1 MRVGFGE
8 TGNYFFYLILL
19 SHIGIIAKLIIAES
33 RVFCYYCL
41 YMLNKDDLKAIAELI
56 RAEGDLI
63 RKDMATKKDL
73 SANIGILGQILKIE
87 LAATKKEITDAM
99 KLGFREVA
107 KAIKGHDEQIERL
120 EKRVGKIEKIQLS

>member
-1 MRVGFGE
+1 
-8 TGNYFFYLILL
+8 
-19 SHIGIIAKLIIAES
+19 
-33 RVFCYYCL
+33 
-41 YMLNKDDLKAIAELI
+41 MLNKDDLKAIAELI
-56 RAEGDLI
+56 RAEGDLIRKDTRELISMEGDLI